1 MPTLNLDVVTGLAVD
16 VEATTVD
23 GEVRTWKL
31 RGDVPSS
38 ILVRCLYLVE
48 IEQDRP
54 GLEIDLDKPLDY
66 TQIQR
71 QEAALVAHQKYEEQ
85 TALEI
90 CGAIWRW
97 TDPAMT
103 DEEIA
108 RMLPPAKQKE
118 LVKAFFSL
126 LLLRFGKLPASATA
140 SLSRT
145 DSSETTEETAGT
157 QEGQTP
163 GLEVRSSLS
172 SRAADSTL
180 SETRLPAASSSLPR
194 TAPLKLAKQTTTG
207 RTKSRKG

>member
-1 MPTLNLDVVTGLAVD
+1 MPTLNLDVVTGMAVD

-140 SLSRT
+140 SSSRT
-145 DSSETTEETAGT
+145 DSSETQNEGLTTQTTETTEKAETF
-157 QEGQTP
+157 P
-163 GLEVRSSLS
+163 S

-180 SETRLPAASSSLPR
+180 SETPLPAASSSLPR